1 MLLADRDHLVM
12 YGVILF
18 DFRRGRHEK
27 LVSLDRAR
35 NGKEGVGMSP
45 HPVVSIQVV
54 AFRISPKIILKK
66 YNICCIILPLVH
78 K

>member
-27 LVSLDRAR
+27 LVSLWT
-35 NGKEGVGMSP
+35 GPEMEKKE
-45 HPVVSIQVV
+45 
-54 AFRISPKIILKK
+54 
-66 YNICCIILPLVH
+66 
-78 K
+78 

>member
-1 MLLADRDHLVM
+1 MKNWLV
-12 YGVILF
+12 V
-18 DFRRGRHEK
+18 
-27 LVSLDRAR
+27 DRAR

-66 YNICCIILPLVH
+66 YNICCIILHRWCINNVEYCVLPLP
-78 K
+78 KFCCTIQFIYDL